1 MGKKPCEKERLAK
14 LEMIDEKERGHCF
27 RREDGKGSRGE
38 NLRESDDRSL
48 STSAGVTG
56 VKESSGVP
64 M

>member
-1 MGKKPCEKERLAK
+1 MGKEPCAKERLAK
-14 LEMIDEKERGHCF
+14 LEIMDEKERGLCF

-38 NLRESDDRSL
+38 NFRDSDERSL

-56 VKESSGVP
+56 GKESNGVP